1 MKALVKFQKGTD
13 GVELREVEKPSA
25 GEGELLVKVYAG
37 GICGTDIH
45 ILNDEYEANYPVVMG
60 HEYSG
65 TVEEVG
71 KNVKGFQ
78 PGDRIISMTAVVTC
92 GECEYCRRGLLMLC
106 PERKS
111 IGSGVDGAFTEY
123 IRIPAELA
131 FHIPENVSM
140 DVAALSEP
148 LACVVRG
155 VVEMANIKAGDYVYV
170 SGPGAIGQLAA
181 QVARVSGAHV
191 TVGGTDLD
199 IERLE
204 MAKELGASE
213 TINVMREDAQARAME
228 ITGGRGFD
236 VAFECAGAAPS
247 AQTCLEVLKKTGQYG
262 QVGLYG
268 KKVPFDHDLA
278 LKKEIHIV
286 NSYASERTSWEIVLK
301 LFKQGNLRLEKL
313 ISNKIPL
320 ERWREAFDI
329 VERKEGFK
337 VFLVVE
343 NEDKQ

>member
-1 MKALVKFQKGTD
+1 MKALVKFEKGVD
-13 GVELREVEKPSA
+13 GVELRDIEKPA
-25 GEGELLVKVYAG
+25 PGEGELLVKIYAG

-65 TVEEVG
+65 TVAEIGDGVE
-71 KNVKGFQ
+71 GFQ
-78 PGDRIISMTAVVTC
+78 IGDRIISMTAAVTC
-92 GECEYCRRGLLMLC
+92 GQCDYCRQGLLMLC
-106 PERKS
+106 PQRKS

-123 IRIPAELA
+123 MRIPAKLA

-155 VVEMANIKAGDYVYV
+155 VVEMANVKAGDCVYV

-181 QVARVSGAHV
+181 QVAKASGAHV
-191 TVGGTDLD
+191 TVGGTDQD
-199 IERLE
+199 IDRLK
-204 MAKELGASE
+204 MAKELGADE
-213 TINVMREDAQARAME
+213 TVNVMQEDIHERAME

-286 NSYASERTSWEIVLK
+286 NNYASERSSWEIVLR
-301 LFKQGNLRLEKL
+301 LLEQGNLQLEKL
-313 ISNKIPL
+313 ISDKIPL
-320 ERWREAFDI
+320 ERWKEAFDM
-329 VERKEGFK
+329 VQRKEGFK
-337 VFLVVE
+337 VFLMLGGE
-343 NEDKQ
+343 